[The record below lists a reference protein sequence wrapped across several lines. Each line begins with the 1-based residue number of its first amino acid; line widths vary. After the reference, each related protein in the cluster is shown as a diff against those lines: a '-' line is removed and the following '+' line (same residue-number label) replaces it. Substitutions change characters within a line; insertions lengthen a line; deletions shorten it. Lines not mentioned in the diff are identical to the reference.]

1 MIEEMK
7 AYRVE
12 VNVNFVFYVDVESI
26 NEDSAKKHA
35 CERAYEKAEEI
46 VGEGNDEQHMYY
58 GIAQP
63 EVGAVEEL
71 ESLGELN

>member
-12 VNVNFVFYVDVESI
+12 VNVNFVFYVDVEAI
-26 NEDSAKKHA
+26 DEDSARDQA
-35 CERAYEKAEEI
+35 YQRAYEKSEEI

-63 EVGAVEEL
+63 EVGMVEEL